1 MNKLFRNRN
10 EAAVLLADQLQKY
23 RGKDGIVLA
32 IPRGGV
38 PMAAIVAKS
47 LGFPLEILLSKKIG
61 HPLNPEYAIGS
72 VTMDTVLV
80 NESIDDVDK
89 NYIKSEIDRLSQEL
103 KKRFEFFMGNRK
115 PASLK
120 NKTVIVVDDGI
131 ATGHTMKSTIQSIRK
146 QNPKEL
152 IVAVPVAPPH
162 TAREVSKMVDEL
174 ICLHTP
180 DDFYGVGQFYADFGQ
195 VSDDEVVEILKEMRE
210 NKSS

>member
-1 MNKLFRNRN
+1 MSKLFRSRT
-10 EAAVLLADQLQKY
+10 EAAYLLADQLTKY

-38 PMAAIVAKS
+38 PMAAIVAKG
-47 LGFPLEILLSKKIG
+47 LDFPLEIILSKKIG

-89 NYIKSEIDRLSQEL
+89 SYIKNEIDRLSLEL
-103 KKRFEFFMGNRK
+103 KKRFGFFMGNRK
-115 PASLK
+115 PSSLK

-131 ATGHTMKSTIQSIRK
+131 ATGHTMKSTIQSIQK

-162 TAREVSKMVDEL
+162 TAREVRKMVDEL

-180 DDFYGVGQFYADFGQ
+180 EDFYGVGQFYADFGQ
-195 VSDDEVVEILKEMRE
+195 VSDEEVMEVLKEMRG

>member
-1 MNKLFRNRN
+1 MHKLFRSRT
-10 EAAVLLADQLQKY
+10 EAAHLLADQLMKY

-38 PMAAIVAKS
+38 PMGAIVAKS
-47 LGFPLEILLSKKIG
+47 LGFALEIILSKKIG

-89 NYIKSEIDRLSQEL
+89 SYIKSEIDRLSKEL

-120 NKTVIVVDDGI
+120 NKIVIVVDDGI

-146 QNPKEL
+146 ENPKEL
-152 IVAVPVAPPH
+152 IVAVPVAPPR
-162 TAREVSKMVDEL
+162 TAREVRKMVDEL

-180 DDFYGVGQFYADFGQ
+180 GDFYGVGQFYADFGQ
-195 VSDDEVVEILKEMRE
+195 VSDEEVIAVLKEMRG
-210 NKSS
+210 NPTL

>member
-1 MNKLFRNRN
+1 MSILFRNRN
-10 EAAVLLADQLQKY
+10 EAALLLADQLIKY

-38 PMAAIVAKS
+38 PMAAIVAKN
-47 LGFPLEILLSKKIG
+47 LGFPLEIILSKKIG

-80 NESIDDVDK
+80 DDSIADVDK
-89 NYIKSEIDRLSQEL
+89 SYIKNEIDRLSKEL

-120 NKTVIVVDDGI
+120 NKIVIVVDDGI
-131 ATGHTMKSTIQSIRK
+131 ATGHTMKSTIESIRK
-146 QNPKEL
+146 ENPKEL
-152 IVAVPVAPPH
+152 IVAVPVAPPR
-162 TAREVSKMVDEL
+162 TAREVREMVDEL

-195 VSDDEVVEILKEMRE
+195 VSDDEVIALLKEMRE
-210 NKSS
+210 NPTS

>member
-1 MNKLFRNRN
+1 MSILFRNRN
-10 EAAVLLADQLQKY
+10 EAALLLADQLIKY
-23 RGKDGIVLA
+23 RGKDGIVLS

-38 PMAAIVAKS
+38 PMAAIVAKN
-47 LGFPLEILLSKKIG
+47 LGFPLEIILSKKIG

-80 NESIDDVDK
+80 DDSIADVDK
-89 NYIKSEIDRLSQEL
+89 SYIKNEIDRLSKEL

-120 NKTVIVVDDGI
+120 NKIVIVVDDGI
-131 ATGHTMKSTIQSIRK
+131 ATGHTMKSTIESIRK
-146 QNPKEL
+146 ENPKEL
-152 IVAVPVAPPH
+152 IVAVPVAPPR
-162 TAREVSKMVDEL
+162 TAREVREMVDEL

-195 VSDDEVVEILKEMRE
+195 VSDDEVIALLKEMRE
-210 NKSS
+210 NPTS